1 MKYLMMIKHSES
13 HRSEPIPQAL
23 MDAMG
28 EFVNQ
33 GFRSGTLKD
42 TAGLKPTSEGK
53 RIKLENGKLTVTD
66 GPFTESKE
74 LVASY
79 ALYQVDSYDQA
90 VYWTKRFLEVLGGGE
105 VEIRPIFEATDFPE
119 EVFTP
124 EERER
129 EERTRAAMEQ
139 NAR

>member
-1 MKYLMMIKHSES
+1 
-13 HRSEPIPQAL
+13 
-23 MDAMG
+23 MG
-28 EFVNQ
+28 DFIEEV
-33 GFRSGTLKD
+33 TK
-42 TAGLKPTSEGK
+42 AGVLLAADGLTPTSAGK

-105 VEIRPIFEATDFPE
+105 VEIRPIFEATDFSE
-119 EVFTP
+119 EVFP
-124 EERER
+124 AEERER
-129 EERTRAAMEQ
+129 EERTREAMER
-139 NAR
+139 NARG